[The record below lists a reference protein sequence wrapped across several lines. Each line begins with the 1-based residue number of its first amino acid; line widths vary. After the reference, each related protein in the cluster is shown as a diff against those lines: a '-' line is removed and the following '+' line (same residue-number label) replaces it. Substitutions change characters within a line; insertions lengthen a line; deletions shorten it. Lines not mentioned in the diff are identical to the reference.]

1 MVVYEDG
8 SAEPIKIYDRGVE
21 YKDPKTFGEW
31 HLSYRSGDI
40 LSPNLPSA
48 EPLALQAG
56 AFVSAIRTGELPE
69 YGLALA
75 RDVVRLA
82 EAANASMDNG
92 GTQVELDDSPLTDDN
107 PLTVAV

>member
-1 MVVYEDG
+1 
-8 SAEPIKIYDRGVE
+8 VE
-21 YKDPKTFGEW
+21 YKDPETFGEW
-31 HLSYRSGDI
+31 QLSYRTGDI

-56 AFVSAIRTGELPE
+56 AFVRAIRTGELPE

-82 EAANASMDNG
+82 EAATTSLENHGM
-92 GTQVELDDSPLTDDN
+92 QVEVADR
-107 PLTVAV
+107 PLTVVA